1 MLQITKLTGSSHS
14 QLTASCNYL
23 DERGNENQRG
33 RDPYGEPVGALEK
46 ISDYYQKDGRDP
58 DADLTPSAWLGD
70 PAALRQ
76 LGLEPGAPALR
87 SERMELMQGF
97 NPRTGESL
105 VQNAGP
111 DRCYAWDLTFNAPKS
126 VSSVWA
132 RADAGQR
139 EIIERAHDHAV
150 KSAITRGGD
159 HLYARR
165 GHGGSEIERNV
176 GYVGAAFRHAEA
188 RPVTQPDGKQL
199 IAPHLHSHVQLMNI
213 AHRADG
219 TWGAQGTH
227 ELFQAKMELGATY
240 QAELASA
247 LRQAGYAIERD
258 PRTHVFRLAEVPREL
273 EKADSPRR
281 GEIETLMREK
291 GWSGGRKAK
300 YASLMTREAKE
311 IPPLAE
317 LRAGWAETARSVVP
331 GFDPRAL
338 VHDTNSPAPVYD
350 RQALIE
356 AMSGS
361 KSALSE
367 TELRAAAYRAASF
380 QGLDPGAADRSI
392 ADAIR
397 AGEIVQLREK
407 GVEAGPV
414 FYSTRATV
422 ELEERMVAE
431 ARSMAGS
438 TLAPVL
444 PEARAPE
451 ARAPEACAPG
461 TRLSVLDGWE
471 KQTGITLTRD
481 QRAAVAHIT
490 KGAGLALVEGL
501 PGTGKSTALEAA
513 RAVWESRGYAVFG
526 LAPTGRAA
534 EELGKALPGSQTLA
548 SAQAQAHSGRGPLSM
563 RGGVWVCDEA
573 GTIGSRDMA
582 VLIAQARENG
592 TALVLVGDS
601 RQLQPVAAGGAFKAI
616 QADVGAARL
625 STIIRQRDVAER
637 EMVKG
642 LSDGKIRE
650 AFDHLEREGRVHLAD
665 DRLRA
670 VTTAVETWAKH
681 YDPATPAASLI
692 MAGDNASAIA
702 LNAGARAYLQEA
714 GLLSR
719 QEAQFEVVD
728 RNGIER
734 PLDLAKGD
742 RITFRE
748 NDPAL
753 GVTNGMSGTVSRI
766 GQPDEAGQRW
776 VSVRTDAGRTVQFT
790 PDEAKLPGAQEPYR
804 NIEHGYARTV
814 HISQGA
820 TAGHVVFAALGS
832 KSAELTNV
840 ALSRHREGVDV
851 VFSKDAITQA
861 QAELAGTAPTK
872 PMLEF
877 ASDLARERK
886 LELPESART
895 DFQSCR

>member
-1 MLQITKLTGSSHS
+1 M
-14 QLTASCNYL
+14 
-23 DERGNENQRG
+23 
-33 RDPYGEPVGALEK
+33 
-46 ISDYYQKDGRDP
+46 
-58 DADLTPSAWLGD
+58 
-70 PAALRQ
+70 
-76 LGLEPGAPALR
+76 
-87 SERMELMQGF
+87 
-97 NPRTGESL
+97 
-105 VQNAGP
+105 
-111 DRCYAWDLTFNAPKS
+111 
-126 VSSVWA
+126 
-132 RADAGQR
+132 
-139 EIIERAHDHAV
+139 
-150 KSAITRGGD
+150 
-159 HLYARR
+159 
-165 GHGGSEIERNV
+165 
-176 GYVGAAFRHAEA
+176 
-188 RPVTQPDGKQL
+188 
-199 IAPHLHSHVQLMNI
+199 
-213 AHRADG
+213 
-219 TWGAQGTH
+219 
-227 ELFQAKMELGATY
+227 
-240 QAELASA
+240 
-247 LRQAGYAIERD
+247 
-258 PRTHVFRLAEVPREL
+258 PREL

-291 GWSGGRKAK
+291 GWSGGREAK

-317 LRAGWAETARSVVP
+317 LRASWAETARSVVP

-338 VHDTNSPAPVYD
+338 VHDTNSQAPVYD

-367 TELRAAAYRAASF
+367 TELRAVAYRAASF
-380 QGLDPGAADRSI
+380 QGLDPGTADRSI

-397 AGEIVQLREK
+397 AGEIVQLRER
-407 GVEAGPV
+407 GVEDGPV

-431 ARSMAGS
+431 ARSMAVS

-444 PEARAPE
+444 PETRVPE
-451 ARAPEACAPG
+451 AHAPG
-461 TRLSVLDGWE
+461 TRSSVLDGWE
-471 KQTGITLTRD
+471 KQTGITLTQD

-563 RGGVWVCDEA
+563 RGGVWVVDEA

-582 VLIAQARENG
+582 ALIEQARENG

-616 QADVGAARL
+616 QAVIGAARL
-625 STIIRQRDVAER
+625 DTIIRQRDMAER
-637 EMVKG
+637 EMVRG

-670 VTTAVETWAKH
+670 VTAAVETWAKH

-719 QEAQFEVVD
+719 LEAQFEVVD
-728 RNGIER
+728 RNGVGR
-734 PLDLAKGD
+734 ARD
-742 RITFRE
+742 
-748 NDPAL
+748 DPAL
-753 GVTNGMSGTVSRI
+753 GVTNGQSGTVSRI

-790 PDEAKLPGAQEPYR
+790 PDEAKWSGAQEPYR

-820 TAGHVVFAALGS
+820 TAEHTVFVALGS

-861 QAELAGTAPTK
+861 QAELSGTAPTK
-872 PMLEF
+872 PMLQF

-886 LELPESART
+886 LELPEAART
-895 DFQSCR
+895 DFQACRDFLDRNTGEQLGDTRKFGAWQGEVKETIAALAVSRQKDTTLDYRPDPPDPRFGPTRALVPVPVKTLAAAGGFRQAERPAQTGPTLERKTGAGPEAESTRPAARQPDGKPDGQPSRAANPEHAPEHARERAPKPDFIPTL